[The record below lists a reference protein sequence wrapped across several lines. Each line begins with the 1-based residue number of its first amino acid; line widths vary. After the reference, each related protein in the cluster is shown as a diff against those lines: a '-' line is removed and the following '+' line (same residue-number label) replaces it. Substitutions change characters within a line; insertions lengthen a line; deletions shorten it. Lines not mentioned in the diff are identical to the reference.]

1 VFTNLKDLS
10 LMCQDLNLLYVE
22 DDEKTRDSTIHLLNN
37 FFKKITFAIN
47 GIDAI
52 HKFKN
57 DKFDLIISDI
67 NMPEMNGFD
76 LASKLKTMPSVKSKP
91 IIALTTE
98 TSSDMKKK
106 GKEIGLIGWITKP
119 FVSEK
124 LIMGLKRVLKIR

>member
-1 VFTNLKDLS
+1 MKKVVFIDDSATV
-10 LMCQDLNLLYVE
+10 LMSAEIATQDLVE
-22 DDEKTRDSTIHLLNN
+22 KGIIEVTLINN
-37 FFKKITFAIN
+37 PL
-47 GIDAI
+47 
-52 HKFKN
+52 
-57 DKFDLIISDI
+57 DLIKKVENGFMYDLAITDI